1 MEIEIEI
8 GDLTYVVLFTESIYY
23 SEGTYD
29 TPEYYE
35 WDYEIDEITVHG
47 EYGDG
52 QEVVL
57 SDLKQE
63 IQDEIT
69 ETIDIKISDSL

>member
-1 MEIEIEI
+1 MEVEIEI
-8 GDLTYVVLFTESIYY
+8 GDLTYVVLFTQSIYY

-29 TPEYYE
+29 TPEDYE
-35 WDYEIDEITVHG
+35 WEFEIDEITVHG

-52 QEVVL
+52 QEVLL

-63 IQDEIT
+63 VQHEIT
-69 ETIDIKISDSL
+69 EYIDRKIAESL